1 MTKGNQNKNSLTRE
15 ERRNTISF
23 LLLSFYC
30 GLGNI
35 SDLSITYYLK
45 EYLKI
50 EPSEMTLILTLNKI
64 PWSFNIFFSSLID
77 FIPYYGFSK
86 KIYILLC
93 GFINSFVWLI
103 LSFIQKD
110 NLSITILCIFLSSFT
125 NSFCSVL
132 GQSIIL
138 ELISDKKKLSSKTL
152 HSYNI
157 IVNDIGILISSFL
170 QGFLVQYL
178 KIKTVFFITSFLPIF
193 VILSGLFLI
202 ENSSKDNISFI
213 SNDEHNNITFNQY
226 IFQKK
231 ILIPLII
238 LFIVFSSP
246 NFYETFFYFSVDVLK
261 FTPNDF
267 GLIAVCKI
275 ITSLTIISL
284 YNSIS
289 NVQKYSKW
297 IIVFGRVLYLIF
309 SKLHY
314 YVYKRY
320 NLKYGINDFYSML
333 IITSIQY
340 AIGQCLKIPVLNIAT
355 LLSHKSFGEMVY
367 TIFVFFMNLGF
378 TFSSVYCSGL
388 TLYFGIK
395 QNNYLFLGD
404 MINTCIIF
412 GFIFLIPLIFT
423 PSIYFNPIKKKK
435 KPKQEENIYQ
445 NELKEFVSE
454 EPY

>member
-1 MTKGNQNKNSLTRE
+1 MKNE
-15 ERRNTISF
+15 EENYTPLITNENRNIISF

-30 GLGNI
+30 GLSNI
-35 SDLSITYYLK
+35 TDLSKNYYLK
-45 EYLKI
+45 ENLHI
-50 EPSEMTLILTLNKI
+50 EPSTMTLILALNKI
-64 PWSFNIFFSSLID
+64 PWTLNLLYALLID
-77 FIPYYGFSK
+77 SFQICSYSR
-86 KIYILLC
+86 KIYILLS
-93 GFINSFVWLI
+93 GFINCSVWFF
-103 LSFIQKD
+103 LSFSKKD
-110 NLSITILCIFLSSFT
+110 NLYIAILCFFISEVS

-138 ELISDKKKLSSKTL
+138 ELLSNTTSHINL

-157 IVNDIGILISSFL
+157 MINDIGFL
-170 QGFLVQYL
+170 TASYCQGLLVYYFPV
-178 KIKTVFFITSFLPIF
+178 KTVFFITSFLPIIIIISGIF
-193 VILSGLFLI
+193 LTENFKNYSSILSF
-202 ENSSKDNISFI
+202 EDP
-213 SNDEHNNITFNQY
+213 NITVNQY
-226 IFQKK
+226 MFRKK

-238 LFIVFSSP
+238 VFIVFSSP

-297 IIVFGRVLYLIF
+297 IIVFGSVLYLIF

-314 YVYKRY
+314 YLYKRY

-412 GFIFLIPLIFT
+412 GFIFLIPLILT

>member
-213 SNDEHNNITFNQY
+213 SNDENNNITINQY

-261 FTPNDF
+261 FTPSDF
-267 GLIAVCKI
+267 GIIAIGKTTTNLLII
-275 ITSLTIISL
+275 YL
-284 YNSIS
+284 YNSIP
-289 NVQKYSKW
+289 NVEKYTKS
-297 IIVFGRVLYLIF
+297 IIIFGRLLYLF
-309 SKLHY
+309 FAELFY
-314 YVYKRY
+314 LVYTRV
-320 NLKYGINDFYSML
+320 NLQYQINDFYSVL
-333 IITSIQY
+333 IITSFQY
-340 AIGQCLKIPVLNIAT
+340 AIGQCLKIPVLHIGT
-355 LLSHKSFGEMVY
+355 LLSRKKFGETIY
-367 TIFVFFMNLGF
+367 TIFVFIMNLGF
-378 TFSSVYCSGL
+378 TVSSFFSSGL
-388 TLYFGIK
+388 TIYFGIK
-395 QNNYLFLGD
+395 KNDYWYLGS
-404 MINTCIIF
+404 MIDYCLFYGI
-412 GFIFLIPLIFT
+412 IFLIPLIFI
-423 PSIYFNPIKKKK
+423 PSNYLNPTKKNK
-435 KPKQEENIYQ
+435 ENIE
-445 NELKEFVSE
+445 NEKEE
-454 EPY
+454 ELIEVVCEN